1 VSSPRDRDRALDP
14 ALAPAGSSA
23 LAATSPWPTSNRR
36 DLTTLVERL
45 LRERSWNTLTA
56 LFVSIGTGEEI
67 APAALSDLD
76 AAAQRVAEAL
86 DAVSHAAKPVRGAQL
101 DELRALRLAVA
112 DALMS
117 RTAHPPLADV
127 ERRALERAATFFE
140 HAGDH
145 RRAALAYEELGA
157 DLRAADA
164 WGALGDLDR
173 MEAAHA
179 REDQR
184 AAARRGA
191 GEIVHRFEA
200 LLAAGERRRALAT
213 LAPGGG
219 LEEAA
224 PLRQRVAE
232 LESRLCRGHAVGLRL
247 PGGTWA
253 RAAVLPSEIGR
264 DPGAGVPLRDPSVSR
279 RHALLAAGDGA
290 VHITDPGSRGGIRL
304 GGARLAAGASFPLP
318 EAGELALG
326 PTTVLRFQATP
337 TTLILE
343 AASGLD
349 RGLRALVGIGPLA
362 LAQLFPAADG
372 LALQIEHDLVRLA
385 RRADLAVRVE
395 GQFIGPGCDLLH
407 GDVIEVPSRGLRLEV
422 Q

>member
-14 ALAPAGSSA
+14 APAPPGSSA
-23 LAATSPWPTSNRR
+23 LAATSATSSRR
-36 DLTTLVERL
+36 DLTALVERL

-67 APAALSDLD
+67 APAALADLE
-76 AAAQRVAEAL
+76 AAARLVAESLA
-86 DAVSHAAKPVRGAQL
+86 AFTSAAKTVRATAL
-101 DELRALRLAVA
+101 DELRALRLGVA

-140 HAGDH
+140 HGGDH

-164 WGALGDLDR
+164 WGALGDIDR

-179 REDQR
+179 REDGR

-191 GEIVHRFEA
+191 GEIFHRFEA

-213 LAPGGG
+213 LAAGGG
-219 LEEAA
+219 LEEAGT
-224 PLRQRVAE
+224 LRQRAAE
-232 LESRLCRGHAVGLRL
+232 LESRLCRGHAVALRP

-253 RAAVLPSEIGR
+253 RAALLPSEIGR

-279 RHALLAAGDGA
+279 RHALLTAGDGA
-290 VHITDPGSRGGIRL
+290 VTIADPGSRGGIRL
-304 GGARLAAGASFPLP
+304 GGARLAVGSSFPLLG
-318 EAGELALG
+318 AGELALG

-337 TTLILE
+337 TTVALE
-343 AASGLD
+343 ATSGLD
-349 RGLRALVGIGPLA
+349 RGFRALTGVGPLA
-362 LAQLFPAADG
+362 LAPLFPAADG
-372 LALQIEHDLVRLA
+372 LSLQIEHDLVRLV
-385 RRADLAVRVE
+385 RRLDLAVRVE

-407 GDVIEVPSRGLRLEV
+407 GDAIEVPSTGLRLEV

>member
-1 VSSPRDRDRALDP
+1 VSSPRDRDRALD
-14 ALAPAGSSA
+14 SA
-23 LAATSPWPTSNRR
+23 LVSPVGSARAATSATSGRR

-76 AAAQRVAEAL
+76 AAARLVADAL
-86 DAVSHAAKPVRGAQL
+86 TAFTSTTKTIRAAQL

-117 RTAHPPLADV
+117 RTAHPPLAEM
-127 ERRALERAATFFE
+127 ERLALERAATFFE
-140 HAGDH
+140 HGGDH

-164 WGALGDLDR
+164 WGAMGDLDR

-184 AAARRGA
+184 ATARRGA
-191 GEIVHRFEA
+191 SEILHRFEA
-200 LLAAGERRRALAT
+200 LLAAGERRRAMAT
-213 LAPGGG
+213 LAPGAG
-219 LEEAA
+219 LEEIGT
-224 PLRQRVAE
+224 LRQRAAVI
-232 LESRLCRGHAVGLRL
+232 ESRLCRGHAVGLRL
-247 PGGTWA
+247 PGGTWT
-253 RAAVLPSEIGR
+253 RAALLPSEIGR

-279 RHALLAAGDGA
+279 RHALLEAGDGA
-290 VHITDPGSRGGIRL
+290 VTIADPGSRGGIRL
-304 GGARLAAGASFPLP
+304 GGARLAMGARFPLP
-318 EAGELALG
+318 GTGELALG

-337 TTLILE
+337 TTLALE
-343 AASGLD
+343 GASGLD
-349 RGLRALVGIGPLA
+349 RGLRALVGVGPLS
-362 LAQLFPAADG
+362 LAPLFPAAVG
-372 LALQIEHDLVRLA
+372 LALQIEHDLVRLE
-385 RRADLAVRVE
+385 RRADLAVRVD

-407 GDVIEVPSRGLRLEV
+407 GDLIEVPSTGLRLEV

>member
-14 ALAPAGSSA
+14 ALAPSGSPGP
-23 LAATSPWPTSNRR
+23 AATSPASGRR

-45 LRERSWNTLTA
+45 LGERSWNTLTA

-76 AAAQRVAEAL
+76 AAAQRVGEAL
-86 DAVSHAAKPVRGAQL
+86 DAVTNAARPVRGAQL
-101 DELRALRLAVA
+101 DELRALRLAAA

-117 RTAHPPLADV
+117 RTAHPPLADA
-127 ERRALERAATFFE
+127 ERRALERAATFFD
-140 HAGDH
+140 HGGDH

-232 LESRLCRGHAVGLRL
+232 LESRLCRGRAVGLRL

-304 GGARLAAGASFPLP
+304 GGARLAAGASFPMP
-318 EAGELALG
+318 GAGELALG
-326 PTTVLRFQATP
+326 PTTVLRFEATP
-337 TTLILE
+337 TTLTLE
-343 AASGLD
+343 GASGLD
-349 RGLRALVGIGPLA
+349 RGLRALVGVGPLS
-362 LAQLFPAADG
+362 LAPLFPAADG

-385 RRADLAVRVE
+385 RREDLAVRVE

-407 GDVIEVPSRGLRLEV
+407 GDVIEVPSSGLRLEV

>member
-1 VSSPRDRDRALDP
+1 MSSPRDRDRALDP
-14 ALAPAGSSA
+14 ALAPSGSSA
-23 LAATSPWPTSNRR
+23 LAATSPTSSRR
-36 DLTTLVERL
+36 DLTTLVDRL

-86 DAVSHAAKPVRGAQL
+86 DAVSHAARPIRGAQL

-140 HAGDH
+140 HGGDH

-219 LEEAA
+219 LEEAG

-318 EAGELALG
+318 GAGELALG
-326 PTTVLRFQATP
+326 PTTVLRFQTTP
-337 TTLILE
+337 TTLTLE
-343 AASGLD
+343 GASGLD
-349 RGLRALVGIGPLA
+349 RGLRALVGVGPLA
-362 LAQLFPAADG
+362 LALLFPAADG

-407 GDVIEVPSRGLRLEV
+407 GDLIEVPSNGLRLEV